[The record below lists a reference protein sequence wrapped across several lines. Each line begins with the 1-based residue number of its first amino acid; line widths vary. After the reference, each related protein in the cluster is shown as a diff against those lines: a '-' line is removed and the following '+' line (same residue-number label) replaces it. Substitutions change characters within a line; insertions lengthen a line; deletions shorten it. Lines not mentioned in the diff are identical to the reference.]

1 MKKRRLISIIF
12 AVTVLFTGCTN
23 VSNTIDDTAVEINKN
38 PIEHSIFAE
47 NYGNVYIYTDP
58 ETGVEYLIFSKSA
71 GYAGMGGITPRLN
84 VDGSLY
90 INPEFTEK

>member
-1 MKKRRLISIIF
+1 MKKRILISIIF

-47 NYGNVYIYTDP
+47 NYGTC
-58 ETGVEYLIFSKSA
+58 IFIQIQRPA
-71 GYAGMGGITPRLN
+71 
-84 VDGSLY
+84 
-90 INPEFTEK
+90 